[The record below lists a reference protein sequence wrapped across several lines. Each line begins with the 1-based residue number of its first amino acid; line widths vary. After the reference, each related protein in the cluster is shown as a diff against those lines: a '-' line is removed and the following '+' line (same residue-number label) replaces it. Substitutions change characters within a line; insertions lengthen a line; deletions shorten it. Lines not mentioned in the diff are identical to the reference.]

1 VSAPLL
7 SRVRASLTSEV
18 AALCLVIFLAD
29 VVAGI
34 IIPSFSLYARD
45 LGVSLALLGA
55 INTLGGITQLGA
67 SIPLGVFSDRI
78 GRTRVVMVGLS
89 AFLLAMLAFA
99 VADGPWMI
107 AVGRVLQGIAVVATF
122 QIGAAYLGDI
132 TAPGQRAVAFGS
144 YTTAMGLGFT
154 VGPLVGGAIAEEWGA
169 RESYLVAAGVA
180 LLSIAVAKRLL
191 HDPPRPSQ
199 AARPSWYRDLGLLAK
214 QHDLTLVAL
223 GNLLTSLTF
232 AGAIST
238 FLPLYARESGI
249 SQATIGTMFAVR
261 ALVSAAGRIPN
272 SIVTK
277 AVGDQPVLFG
287 ALALQVVV
295 LLGIAWT
302 DDVVLLTILLALDG
316 LAFGGY
322 LVAGQTYVADHTD
335 IAHRGAAVG
344 LYSALGSIGG
354 ITGPL
359 ALGIVADVWD
369 VRTTFTVNGVVMIA
383 GCVLYLIGTIVTGV
397 RIWSRPGRG
406 ADTGN

>member
-1 VSAPLL
+1 VIARL
-7 SRVRASLTSEV
+7 RASLSSEV

-55 INTLGGITQLGA
+55 LNTFGGVTQLAA
-67 SIPLGVFSDRI
+67 SIPLGVLSDRI
-78 GRTRVVMVGLS
+78 GRTHVIMIGLS
-89 AFLLAMLAFA
+89 AFLLSMLAFA
-99 VADGPWMI
+99 AADGAWMI
-107 AVGRVLQGIAVVATF
+107 ALGRVLQGIAVVATF

-132 TAPGQRAVAFGS
+132 TEPGQRAVAFGS

-154 VGPLVGGAIAEEWGA
+154 VGPLLGGAIADEWGP
-169 RESYLVAAGVA
+169 REPYLVAAGFA
-180 LLSIAVAKRLL
+180 LLAIAFARRVL
-191 HDPPRPSQ
+191 HEPPRPTHGV
-199 AARPSWYRDLGLLAK
+199 RPSWYRNLGLLAR

-238 FLPLYARESGI
+238 FLPLYAQESGI

-261 ALVSAAGRIPN
+261 ALVSSAGRIPN
-272 SIVTK
+272 SIVTR

-295 LLGIAWT
+295 LFGIART
-302 DDVVLLTILLALDG
+302 DDVLLLTMLLALDG

-335 IAHRGAAVG
+335 AEHRGAAVG

-354 ITGPL
+354 IAGPL
-359 ALGIVADVWD
+359 ALGLVAQRWD
-369 VRTTFTVNGVVMIA
+369 VHAIFTVNGWIMVA
-383 GCVLYLIGTIVTGV
+383 GCVLYLVGTLAV
-397 RIWSRPGRG
+397 GRRSFPRRETHDG
-406 ADTGN
+406 K